1 MMVIIPVMVMPA
13 IIFIFQTNVVAYYD
27 VIANVLR
34 KRIFFLRL

>member
-1 MMVIIPVMVMPA
+1 MPA

-34 KRIFFLRL
+34 KRIFFFTAMRKRQ